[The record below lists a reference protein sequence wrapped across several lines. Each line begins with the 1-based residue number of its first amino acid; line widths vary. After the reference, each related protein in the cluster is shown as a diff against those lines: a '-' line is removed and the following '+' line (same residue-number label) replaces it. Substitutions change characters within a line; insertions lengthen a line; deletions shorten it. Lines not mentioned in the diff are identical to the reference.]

1 MQEDQWMIN
10 QAPCWLKLSDKK
22 EEKKMFYKGRVKEP
36 KTNSDQ
42 VLVSYEK
49 DESNQGDIMIS
60 RQNIFQRDE
69 NQQNQLFEDM
79 VNMATLNESELIIN
93 IQNRYSQDQ
102 IFTYIGPTLIVMNP
116 YKKLDEQFSSKVIQS
131 IKDNLNQQKQ
141 LFSLSQQS
149 PHIYAIAAFSFKN
162 LFQNHKKQ
170 AIVISGES
178 GAGKT
183 ENAKYAM
190 KFLTQLSNNQE
201 QSSSQQKSV
210 ISIEDRILSCNP
222 LLEAF
227 GNAKTVRND
236 NSSRFGK
243 YVKIVV
249 NKHQRIIGAFI
260 TKYLLEKSRVIH
272 LSEGER
278 NYHIFYHLLFGGDKN
293 IIKQVSLSGKKVEN
307 FVYLNQ
313 SSCRDLDNMNDQEM
327 FQGILDS
334 LRKMNLSDNLE
345 LSIFKL
351 LSAILYLG
359 NIEFDDR
366 DYDVNTP
373 CKVLNEDILQIVANL
388 LSTDSAQL
396 KESFVKKARVTPD
409 SIIYS
414 PVTKN
419 ECINSKNTL
428 SKALYDKLF
437 SWLVGK
443 LNDGIIPDGQDLQ
456 NLKNS
461 DILNIGLLDIF
472 GFENFEQN
480 SFEQMCINYT
490 NEYLQ
495 QLYIAYV
502 FKNEEK
508 IFIEDGLSKYLSNL
522 SYQDNQAIL
531 DLFDTNNGIFALLNE
546 SCLLKNSTD
555 TAFLTKIKEQNQNNK
570 KLIFPKLIKFCFT
583 ICHTQSSVEYNV
595 EGFREKNMD
604 ELNQEISNCILNS
617 KNQDILEIFS
627 FEEQSNSDKNTNS
640 QSGKFISNN
649 AKNKYLC
656 SKFKLQMVELM
667 SELNSSDVHFVRCIK
682 PNEEKKK
689 DHFIQGYVMQQIRY
703 LGVLESIEVRK
714 HTYPVRK
721 AYQVFFLQYRV
732 CSDALEFSK
741 RSDYQQLCKEILNEC
756 FKSVSDKQVLYGQT
770 RIYLKQELE
779 IQLETFKY
787 NCIKRKQATATI
799 SIQKIY
805 RRLQKEKKQRRSI
818 QIIRSVFKQIYLNH
832 LYKGFEKIKSKAKEQ
847 TFVKFYKKIDY
858 FFKVNKA
865 ISFYAIKECY
875 LKIKAVEE
883 IERKQSVYR
892 QQEEIKQL
900 QSQQNNINSTDLSS
914 KRLSQ
919 TQNSSTNGQ
928 LNSISNN
935 ILLSDQYDK
944 NFSTSTSN
952 SGYFTS
958 QVEPN
963 GAVIESNRF
972 YYQENQQNLYI
983 TNQNVDINNYN
994 TQNIQDWNQFVF
1006 QDPEYFGDNTIFI
1019 PRPTQKENQSAEKL
1033 AQLLSSSSSE
1043 KFEEIEEKAD
1053 DCFFKLEDIEE
1064 DEYQEIKK
1072 FDLIAFFKQ
1081 HLNIRKTYFGV
1092 KKDEKEILSYQKKCL
1107 SKGTLIQVNE
1117 QEKKAA
1123 VSHFQFLLEFMKL
1136 EKYDDFKMISF
1147 HIQDL
1152 NLVSLKKSTQFYNE
1166 VTTQILK
1173 QLNKNKKESE
1183 TFLILQYLKVFL
1195 YCFTPDDDFLKALL
1209 HFLIFYLYE
1218 NQWKDN
1224 MKIKSYIL
1232 YIIPSIIRKI
1242 DQENPRKQLFT
1253 LLIPQ
1258 YEISALI
1265 LQKKLCLPIAFCTG
1279 VSIQVCADSWDT
1291 VEQLKQKIMKQVQIN
1306 TERIKPNYLQLFELS
1321 FIEEN
1326 KTNEKMLLPDQ
1337 YIWDILYLQ
1346 NQKQIQKVQAMKEK
1360 GNYNTQMWQKDSEQL
1375 IISIFMIKVLFPF
1388 TLYPEDIAGI
1398 SLQFSQ
1404 VFFDIYV
1411 GKQVIDEVEKIIQ
1424 LSALLKIIN
1433 NCNSDEET
1441 MNSLPLIMQQ
1451 ESRQEVIGP
1460 INQEYERIK
1469 GQFNVLQAKYM
1480 YLMIAKD
1487 NKYYLGLQIEVKYIP
1502 PEIEIQ
1508 DYQYQLKSEPEN
1520 EFNCSYIEVILVLKP
1535 TYFFIVTSESKKK
1548 IIEYSYQDIERWGR
1562 SKYDLQDHI
1571 LIQTKGGIKHL
1582 IQSKYSA
1589 QILFYFQESKNLM
1602 EQEYN
1607 NVASDE
1613 QNYENRLENRPE
1625 SNQLIQQF
1633 VEYYQN
1639 NNAEEMQQQQEQE

>member
-1 MQEDQWMIN
+1 MQQEYQWMIS
-10 QAPCWLKLSDKK
+10 QAPCWFKLSDKK
-22 EEKKMFYKGRVKEP
+22 EEKKLFYRGRIKEP
-36 KTNSDQ
+36 QSNSDQ

-49 DESNQGDIMIS
+49 DESNQGEVMLS

-69 NQQNQLFEDM
+69 NQQSQLFEDM
-79 VNMATLNESELIIN
+79 VNMATLNESELIVN

-131 IKDNLNQQKQ
+131 IKNNLNQQKQ

-149 PHIYAIAAFSFKN
+149 PHVYAIAALSFKN

-201 QSSSQQKSV
+201 QSSKMQQNV

-243 YVKIVV
+243 YVKILV
-249 NKHQRIIGAFI
+249 NKQQRITGAFI

-293 IIKQVSLSGKKVEN
+293 IIQKVGLSGKRVED

-334 LRKMNLSDNLE
+334 LRKMNFSDNLE

-359 NIEFDDR
+359 NIEFDDKE
-366 DYDVNTP
+366 YDVNTP
-373 CKVLNEDILQIVANL
+373 CKVQNEDVLETVASL
-388 LSTDSAQL
+388 LSIDSTKL
-396 KESFVKKARVTPD
+396 KESFVKKAIKTPG
-409 SIIYS
+409 SVIYS

-419 ECINSKNTL
+419 ECINNKNTL

-443 LNDGIIPDGQDLQ
+443 LNDGIIPEGEAQDLQ
-456 NLKNS
+456 NQKNG

-472 GFENFEQN
+472 GFENFDIN

-522 SYQDNQAIL
+522 SYQDNQSIL
-531 DLFDTNNGIFALLNE
+531 DLFDANSGIFALLNE

-555 TAFLTKIKEQNQNNK
+555 TTFLTKIKEQNQNNK
-570 KLIFPKLIKFCFT
+570 KLVFPKLIKFTFT
-583 ICHTQSSVEYNV
+583 ICHTQSNVEYNV

-604 ELNQEISNCILNS
+604 ELSQEVSNAILNS
-617 KNQDILEIFS
+617 KNQDIFEIFNY
-627 FEEQSNSDKNTNS
+627 EELSNQDKNNNS
-640 QSGKFISNN
+640 QSGKFVSNN

-656 SKFKLQMVELM
+656 SKFKQQMIELM

-721 AYQVFFLQYRV
+721 TYQAFFLQYRV

-741 RSDYQQLCKEILNEC
+741 RTDYQQLCKEILNEC
-756 FKSVSDKQVLYGQT
+756 FKNVSDKQVLYGST

-779 IQLETFKY
+779 IQLEKLKY
-787 NCIKRKQATATI
+787 DCIIRKQTAATI
-799 SIQKIY
+799 QIQTLY
-805 RRLQKEKKQRRSI
+805 RRIKKEKKQRRSI
-818 QIIRSVFKQIYLNH
+818 KIIRSVQ
-832 LYKGFEKIKSKAKEQ
+832 
-847 TFVKFYKKIDY
+847 
-858 FFKVNKA
+858 
-865 ISFYAIKECY
+865 
-875 LKIKAVEE
+875 E
-883 IERKQSVYR
+883 IQRKQSIYR
-892 QQEEIKQL
+892 QQEEIKQQ
-900 QSQQNNINSTDLSS
+900 QSQQSIINSTDFSS

-919 TQNSSTNGQ
+919 TQYNNNGQ
-928 LNSISNN
+928 SNQNNHN

-944 NFSTSTSN
+944 NFSTGLSSN
-952 SGYFTS
+952 SYFTS

-963 GAVIESNRF
+963 GAVVDSNKF
-972 YYQENQQNLYI
+972 YYQENQQNLYV
-983 TNQNVDINNYN
+983 TNQNIDINNYN
-994 TQNIQDWNQFVF
+994 TKNIQDWNQFAF
-1006 QDPEYFGDNTIFI
+1006 QDPEQFGDSTIYI
-1019 PRPTQKENQSAEKL
+1019 PRPTQEENQNAEKL
-1033 AQLLSSSSSE
+1033 AQLLSSNSSE
-1043 KFEEIEEKAD
+1043 MFEDIEEKAD
-1053 DCFFKLEDIEE
+1053 DCFFKLEDIEP
-1064 DEYQEIKK
+1064 DQHHEIKN
-1072 FDLIAFFKQ
+1072 FDLIAFYKQ

-1107 SKGTLIQVNE
+1107 SKGTLIQVNDE
-1117 QEKKAA
+1117 EKKAA
-1123 VSHFQFLLEFMKL
+1123 ISHFQFLLELMKL
-1136 EKYDDFKMISF
+1136 EKYEDCKLICI

-1166 VTTQILK
+1166 VITQIIK

-1183 TFLILQYLKVFL
+1183 SYLILQYLKVFL
-1195 YCFTPDDDFLKALL
+1195 YCFSPDDDFLKALM

-1224 MKIKSYIL
+1224 IKIKNYIL

-1258 YEISALI
+1258 YEINALI

-1279 VSIQVCADSWDT
+1279 ISIQVCADSWDT

-1306 TERIKPNYLQLFELS
+1306 TDRIKPNYMQLFELQ

-1326 KTNEKMLLPDQ
+1326 RAIEKMLLPDQ

-1346 NQKQIQKVQAMKEK
+1346 NQKQIQKVQAMKEN
-1360 GNYNTQMWQKDSEQL
+1360 GNYNPQTWQKDSEQY

-1398 SLQFSQ
+1398 SLLFSQ
-1404 VFFDIYV
+1404 VYFDIYV
-1411 GKQVIDEVEKIIQ
+1411 GKQIIDEVEKIIQ
-1424 LSALLKIIN
+1424 LSALVKIIN
-1433 NCNSDEET
+1433 NCNSDLQT
-1441 MNSLPLIMQQ
+1441 MNSLPLIMHQ
-1451 ESRQEVIGP
+1451 ESRQELIGP

-1469 GQFNVLQAKYM
+1469 NIFNVLQAKYM

-1487 NKYYLGLQIEVKYIP
+1487 NKYYLGLQIEAKYIP
-1502 PEIEIQ
+1502 PELEIQ
-1508 DYQYQLKSEPEN
+1508 DYQYKQKQEPEN

-1535 TYFFIVTSESKKK
+1535 TYFFIVTSETKKK
-1548 IIEYSYQDIERWGR
+1548 ITECSYQDIERWGR

-1582 IQSKYSA
+1582 IQSKHSA
-1589 QILFYFQESKNLM
+1589 QILFYFQESKNLI
-1602 EQEYN
+1602 QQVYDN
-1607 NVASDE
+1607 ANDE
-1613 QNYENRLENRPE
+1613 QTQENILEN
-1625 SNQLIQQF
+1625 NQLIQQF
-1633 VEYYQN
+1633 LEYYQN
-1639 NNAEEMQQQQEQE
+1639 NNEQSDQL

>member
-1 MQEDQWMIN
+1 MNENQWMIS
-10 QAPCWLKLSDKK
+10 QAPCWFKLSDKK
-22 EEKKMFYKGRVKEP
+22 EEKKLFYKGRIKES
-36 KTNSDQ
+36 TANSDQ
-42 VLVSYEK
+42 VLVCYEK
-49 DESNQGDIMIS
+49 DESNQGEVMIS
-60 RQNIFQRDE
+60 KQNIFQRDE

-93 IQNRYSQDQ
+93 IQNRYSQDL

-116 YKKLDEQFSSKVIQS
+116 YKKLDEQFSPKVIQS

-149 PHIYAIAAFSFKN
+149 PHIYAIAALSFKN
-162 LFQNHKKQ
+162 LFQNNKKQ

-201 QSSSQQKSV
+201 QSSNIQKSV

-243 YVKIVV
+243 YVKILV
-249 NKHQRIIGAFI
+249 NKQQRIIGAFI

-278 NYHIFYHLLFGGDKN
+278 NYHIFYHLLIGGDKN
-293 IIKQVSLSGKKVEN
+293 IIQQVSLSGKKVED

-313 SSCRDLDNMNDQEM
+313 SSCRNLENMNDQEM

-334 LRKMNLSDNLE
+334 LRKMNFSDNLE

-359 NIEFDDR
+359 NIEFDDKE
-366 DYDVNTP
+366 YDVNTP
-373 CKVLNEDILQIVANL
+373 CKVQNEDMLQIVATL
-388 LSTDSAQL
+388 LSTDSNQL
-396 KESFVKKARVTPD
+396 KESFIKKARQTPG

-419 ECINSKNTL
+419 ECINNKNTL

-443 LNDGIIPDGQDLQ
+443 LNDGIIPEGQDLQ

-472 GFENFEQN
+472 GFENFELN

-531 DLFDTNNGIFALLNE
+531 DLFDTNSGIFALLNE

-555 TAFLTKIKEQNQNNK
+555 TTFLTKIKEQNQNNK
-570 KLIFPKLIKFCFT
+570 KLIFPKLIKCTFT
-583 ICHTQSSVEYNV
+583 ICHTQSNVEYNV

-604 ELNQEISNCILNS
+604 ELNQEIQNCILNS

-627 FEEQSNSDKNTNS
+627 FEEQSSQDKSMNS
-640 QSGKFISNN
+640 QQGKFVSNN

-656 SKFKLQMVELM
+656 SKFKQQMTELM
-667 SELNSSDVHFVRCIK
+667 GELNSSDVHFVRCIK

-689 DHFIQGYVMQQIRY
+689 DHLIQGYVMQQIRY

-721 AYQVFFLQYRV
+721 TYQAFFIQYRV
-732 CSDALEFSK
+732 CSDVLEFSK
-741 RSDYQQLCKEILNEC
+741 RTDYQKLCQEILIEC
-756 FKSVSDKQVLYGQT
+756 FKSVSDKQVLYGQS
-770 RIYLKQELE
+770 RIYLKQEFE
-779 IQLETFKY
+779 IQLEKLKQ
-787 NCIKRKQATATI
+787 NCIKKKQTAATI
-799 SIQKIY
+799 SIQKIF
-805 RRLQKEKKQRRSI
+805 RRLQLEKKQRKSI
-818 QIIRSVFKQIYLNH
+818 QIIRSIFKQVLLNH

-847 TFVKFYKKIDY
+847 TFIKFYKKIDY

-865 ISFYAIKECY
+865 ISFYAIKEFY
-875 LKIKAVEE
+875 LKVKAVEE
-883 IERKQSVYR
+883 IERKKSIYR
-892 QQEEIKQL
+892 QQEDIKLKQ
-900 QSQQNNINSTDLSS
+900 QSQQNLTNSTDQSS

-919 TQNSSTNGQ
+919 TQNN
-928 LNSISNN
+928 SNN
-935 ILLSDQYDK
+935 LQSNSMNHNIILSDQYDK
-944 NFSTSTSN
+944 NFSTNMSN
-952 SGYFTS
+952 SAYFTS

-963 GAVIESNRF
+963 GAVIDSNKF
-972 YYQENQQNLYI
+972 YYQDNQQNLYV

-994 TQNIQDWNQFVF
+994 TKNIQDWNQFAF
-1006 QDPEYFGDNTIFI
+1006 QDPDQFGDNTIFI
-1019 PRPTQKENQSAEKL
+1019 PRPTEEENQNAEKL
-1033 AQLLSSSSSE
+1033 AKLLSSNSPE
-1043 KFEEIEEKAD
+1043 TIEEIDEKAD
-1053 DCFFKLEDIEE
+1053 DCYFKLEDIEV
-1064 DEYQEIKK
+1064 DQYHEIKK
-1072 FDLIAFFKQ
+1072 FDMIAFYKQ
-1081 HLNIRKTYFGV
+1081 HLNIRKNYFGV

-1107 SKGTLIQVNE
+1107 SKGTLIQVNDE
-1117 QEKKAA
+1117 EKKAA
-1123 VSHFQFLLEFMKL
+1123 ISHFQFLLELMKL
-1136 EKYDDFKMISF
+1136 EKYDDSKLVSI

-1166 VTTQILK
+1166 VTTQIIK

-1183 TFLILQYLKVFL
+1183 SYLILQYLKVFL
-1195 YCFTPDDDFLKALL
+1195 YCFTPDDDFLKALM

-1224 MKIKSYIL
+1224 MKIKNYIL

-1258 YEISALI
+1258 YEINALI
-1265 LQKKLCLPIAFCTG
+1265 LQNKLCLPIAFCTG
-1279 VSIQVCADSWDT
+1279 ISIQVCADSWDT

-1306 TERIKPNYLQLFELS
+1306 TDRIKPNYLQLFELQ

-1326 KTNEKMLLPDQ
+1326 KTIEKMLLPDQ

-1346 NQKQIQKVQAMKEK
+1346 NQKQIQKVQSMKEK
-1360 GNYNTQMWQKDSEQL
+1360 GNYNQQMQQKESEQY

-1388 TLYPEDIAGI
+1388 TLYPDDIAGI

-1411 GKQVIDEVEKIIQ
+1411 GKQIIDEVEKIIQ

-1433 NCNSDEET
+1433 NCHSDQET

-1460 INQEYERIK
+1460 INKEYERIK
-1469 GQFNVLQAKYM
+1469 GLFNVLQAKYM

-1508 DYQYQLKSEPEN
+1508 DYQCKLKTESEN
-1520 EFNCSYIEVILVLKP
+1520 EFNCSYVEVILVLKP
-1535 TYFFIVTSESKKK
+1535 TYFFIVTSESKKI

-1602 EQEYN
+1602 QQAYN
-1607 NVASDE
+1607 NIIDDE
-1613 QNYENRLENRPE
+1613 NEENRLAN
-1625 SNQLIQQF
+1625 NQLIQQF
-1633 VEYYQN
+1633 LEYYQN
-1639 NNAEEMQQQQEQE
+1639 NNEQENQQ